1 MGSQLIATGKNTA
14 AKSSN
19 SREGS
24 RLTSYLN
31 FISTLTKSTPTYNVK
46 MSAVSKIRQNFH
58 EEREAMINK
67 QINMEFYA
75 SYVYLS
81 MGSYFNREDQALH
94 GFGKHFMEESGEER
108 KHGIKLMEYQ
118 TKRGGRVVFQD
129 IAKPSSM
136 EWGSPADAMEAALEL
151 EKTVN
156 QSLLD
161 LHKCADSKGDA
172 HLCDF
177 LEAEYLGEQVDGIK
191 SIGDWIIKIKRA
203 GDGLG
208 LHLIDKEIGS

>member
-19 SREGS
+19 SIEGS

-58 EEREAMINK
+58 EECEAMINK

-81 MGSYFNREDQALH
+81 MGSYFNRET
-94 GFGKHFMEESGEER
+94 G
-108 KHGIKLMEYQ
+108 
-118 TKRGGRVVFQD
+118 
-129 IAKPSSM
+129 SSRSSAP
-136 EWGSPADAMEAALEL
+136 E
-151 EKTVN
+151 TVWACT
-156 QSLLD
+156 SSTRRLD
-161 LHKCADSKGDA
+161 P
-172 HLCDF
+172 
-177 LEAEYLGEQVDGIK
+177 
-191 SIGDWIIKIKRA
+191 
-203 GDGLG
+203 
-208 LHLIDKEIGS
+208 